1 MHIGIAGAGLLG
13 RLLAFELARSGH
25 SVEVFD
31 PASGPQAPVGGV
43 YAAGWT
49 AAGMLSPT
57 AELESADEN
66 VFALGLRSLE
76 LWPGIV
82 AALGQPVQLH
92 RRGSLLLAHR
102 GDEGAARR
110 VVDLLEHKAPRDH
123 APQALDTAA
132 LRDLEPAIHG
142 AVQAWLLP
150 HEGQIHSVQAMAA
163 LAHAAAAAGAHFHW
177 GITVQRLQAGE
188 IHTLQRRQKF
198 DCVFDVRGT
207 GARPALAER
216 SSTDGFTPDVRGVRG
231 EIFWLHA
238 PGVTLQR
245 PVRLLHPRHRV
256 YLVPREGDHI
266 VVGAS
271 EIESEDR
278 SPVSLRSTVELLAAA
293 HSIIPEL
300 AEARVVH
307 SETNLRPALPDNLPR
322 VEQSPGLVRIN
333 GLFRHGW
340 LIAPALVEQT
350 LNNLTSRI
358 TMESPPLVIPD
369 RSGIHPA

>member
-13 RLLAFELARSGH
+13 RLLAFELARTGH

-31 PASGPQAPVGGV
+31 PAPGPQAPAAGSGPA

-57 AELESADEN
+57 AELESADDN

-76 LWPGIV
+76 LWPHIV
-82 AALGQPVQLH
+82 AALGQPVELH

-110 VVDLLEHKAPRDH
+110 VVDLLQHKAPADH
-123 APQALDTAA
+123 APQALDAAA
-132 LRDLEPAIHG
+132 LRQLEPAIHG
-142 AVQAWLLP
+142 PVQAWLLP
-150 HEGQIHSVQAMAA
+150 HEGQIHSVQAMTA
-163 LAHAAAAAGAHFHW
+163 LAHAADAAGARFHW
-177 GITVQRLQAGE
+177 GLTVQRLQPGE
-188 IHTLQRRQKF
+188 IHTPQGISRF

-207 GARPALAER
+207 GARPALADR
-216 SSTDGFTPDVRGVRG
+216 SPADGFTPDVRGVRG

-238 PGVTLQR
+238 PGVLLKR

-256 YLVPREGDHI
+256 YIVPREGDQI

-300 AEARVVH
+300 AEARVIH
-307 SETNLRPALPDNLPR
+307 SESNLRPALPDNLPR
-322 VEQSPGLVRIN
+322 VEQGPGLVRIN

-350 LNNLTSRI
+350 LKDL
-358 TMESPPLVIPD
+358 
-369 RSGIHPA
+369 A

>member
-13 RLLAFELARSGH
+13 RLLAFELARTGH

-31 PASGPQAPVGGV
+31 PAPGPQAPAAGS

-57 AELESADEN
+57 AELESADEQ
-66 VFALGLRSLE
+66 VFALGLRSMD
-76 LWPGIV
+76 LWPAIV
-82 AALGQPVQLH
+82 AALDQPVELH

-102 GDEGAARR
+102 GDEGAAHR
-110 VVDLLEHKAPRDH
+110 VVDLLQHKAPAGH
-123 APQALDTAA
+123 APQRLDAPA
-132 LRDLEPAIHG
+132 LRDLEPEVHG
-142 AVQAWLLP
+142 VAHAWLLP
-150 HEGQIHSVQAMAA
+150 HEGQIHTVQAMQA
-163 LAHAAAAAGAHFHW
+163 LAHAAASAGARFHW
-177 GITVQRLQAGE
+177 NSAVQRLQAGE
-188 IHTLQRRQKF
+188 IHLTQDVKKY

-207 GARPALAER
+207 GARPENSAPRKDE
-216 SSTDGFTPDVRGVRG
+216 GFTPEVRGVRG
-231 EIFWLHA
+231 EIIWLHA
-238 PGVTLQR
+238 PGVALQR

-278 SPVSLRSTVELLAAA
+278 SPISLRSTVELLAAA

-300 AEARVVH
+300 SEARIVH
-307 SETNLRPALPDNLPR
+307 TETNLRPALPDNLPR
-322 VEQSPGLVRIN
+322 VEQGPRLVRIN

-350 LNNLTSRI
+350 LQHLT
-358 TMESPPLVIPD
+358 
-369 RSGIHPA
+369 